1 MFKRELIWS
10 PQSKI
15 ELLDI
20 LEYYKKRNGN
30 ANYSRKLYARI
41 EELLELCSAHS
52 FIGKPT
58 DFENVRVLIVDD
70 YLIFYEVE
78 HTKLIVLTIWNS
90 RRNPDDLQIPVGYNK
105 Y

>member
-10 PQSKI
+10 PQSRI
-15 ELLDI
+15 ELLEI
-20 LEYYKKRNGN
+20 LEFYKKRNGN
-30 ANYSRKLYARI
+30 ANYSRKLFARI
-41 EELLELCSAHS
+41 EAFLELCRVHS

-70 YLIFYEVE
+70 FLIFYEVE
-78 HTKLIVLTIWNS
+78 YTKLIVLTIWNS
-90 RRNPDDLQIPVGYNK
+90 RRNPKDLQIPVGYGR